1 MNTTTC
7 FRKRNVVVLVTVT
20 VLIVSVGV
28 SASAIVPMQDA
39 AAQTKTNIT
48 GSMLGSNSSQNKLNM
63 TIGASGP
70 NITGSVSLAP
80 LIAKAIASRV
90 NVSLVNAATIAE
102 KAVGANAH
110 AVSVRIGVVH
120 GFLVYIALVVDSNYG
135 FHTVLVDTGN
145 GKVLSSSQLS
155 IATMM
160 MRNGIMRNGIMT
172 GSGTGITFGHPS
184 NTTGVIKGP
193 AMMIGHHSNT
203 RNQ

>member
-28 SASAIVPMQDA
+28 SVHDA
-39 AAQTKTNIT
+39 RAQANTNIT
-48 GSMLGSNSSQNKLNM
+48 GTLMGRISNQNRLNM
-63 TIGASGP
+63 TTGASGP

-80 LIAKAIASRV
+80 IIAKAIASRV

-135 FHTVLVDTGN
+135 FHTVLVDAGN
-145 GKVLSSSQLS
+145 GKVLSSAQLS
-155 IATMM
+155 IAAMMMRRGLM
-160 MRNGIMRNGIMT
+160 MRNGLFT
-172 GSGTGITFGHPS
+172 GSGAGITFDHPS
-184 NTTGVIKGP
+184 NTTGVNKGP
-193 AMMIGHHSNT
+193 IIIPGRPSNT
-203 RNQ
+203 TNQ

>member
-28 SASAIVPMQDA
+28 SASAIA
-39 AAQTKTNIT
+39 RAQAKTNIT
-48 GSMLGSNSSQNKLNM
+48 GTLMGGISSQNRLNM

-80 LIAKAIASRV
+80 IIAKAIASRV

-135 FHTVLVDTGN
+135 FHTVLVDAGN
-145 GKVLSSSQLS
+145 GKVLSSAQLS
-155 IATMM
+155 IAAMMMRRGLM
-160 MRNGIMRNGIMT
+160 MRNGLFT
-172 GSGTGITFGHPS
+172 GSGPGITFDHPS
-184 NTTGVIKGP
+184 NTTGVNKGP
-193 AMMIGHHSNT
+193 IIIPVRPSNT
-203 RNQ
+203 TNQ

>member
-28 SASAIVPMQDA
+28 SASAIVSIQDA
-39 AAQTKTNIT
+39 QAQTKTNIT
-48 GSMLGSNSSQNKLNM
+48 GSMMGGISSQNKLNM
-63 TIGASGP
+63 TIGAYGP
-70 NITGSVSLAP
+70 NITGSVTLAP
-80 LIAKAIASRV
+80 IIAKAIASRV
-90 NVSLVNAATIAE
+90 NVSLVNAAMIAE

-135 FHTVLVDTGN
+135 FHTVLVDAGN
-145 GKVLSSSQLS
+145 GKVLSSAQMS
-155 IATMM
+155 IAAMM
-160 MRNGIMRNGIMT
+160 MRARNGMMT

-184 NTTGVIKGP
+184 NTTGVIRGP
-193 AMMIGHHSNT
+193 GMMIGHPSNT
-203 RNQ
+203 TNR